1 MRCSARARRHDAID
15 PRPVISRAKIPQR
28 STDAVPRCAILW
40 STDRQFPRF
49 RTIQVWPKDLPAS
62 LRQAERAED
71 RPTAPRVWRE
81 GSCMSHVR
89 RREFITLLGGA
100 AAAWPL
106 AARAQQG
113 ERVRRIAW
121 LGAGR
126 ADEPSPYLDSLRAGL
141 RELGW
146 TDGRNLTIGR
156 FWATGLDNMEA
167 AAREI
172 LATDPEVIVAQEFT
186 VLAFRSV
193 KTTKPV
199 VFGFS
204 GDPLDVQL
212 VQSWARPGGNFSG
225 MSYLAIELV
234 GKRIELIKEWLPQTR
249 RIAVLAR
256 PQHPGE
262 QLERKASEDAAAKL
276 GIELS
281 YFPYT
286 SRSVLPARDLSELE
300 TAFRAIADDRCDALV
315 VFPDSAM
322 YEICDHV
329 ARLALQAKLPSVSG
343 WSSFANKGL
352 LMTYG
357 PNVRALY
364 RSLAGYVDRILR
376 GTTPANL
383 PFQAPTSIYLAINL
397 RTAKALGLEV
407 PPTLLARADE
417 VIE

>member
-1 MRCSARARRHDAID
+1 MYCRH
-15 PRPVISRAKIPQR
+15 
-28 STDAVPRCAILW
+28 
-40 STDRQFPRF
+40 
-49 RTIQVWPKDLPAS
+49 
-62 LRQAERAED
+62 
-71 RPTAPRVWRE
+71 
-81 GSCMSHVR
+81 
-89 RREFITLLGGA
+89 RRELIALLA
-100 AAAWPL
+100 STAAWPL
-106 AARAQQG
+106 AARAQRG
-113 ERVRRIAW
+113 EQVRRIVW

-126 ADEPSPYLDSLRAGL
+126 PDEPSPYLDSLRAGL
-141 RELGW
+141 SELGW
-146 TDGRNLTIGR
+146 IEGRNLTIGR

-167 AAREI
+167 AARDL

-193 KTTKPV
+193 KTAKPV

-212 VQSWARPGGNFSG
+212 VESWARPGGNFTG

-234 GKRIELIKEWLPQTR
+234 GKRIGLMKEWMPQTR

-262 QLERKASEDAAAKL
+262 HLERKASEEAAAKL

-281 YFPYT
+281 YFAYS
-286 SRSVLPARDLSELE
+286 SRSVLPTRDLGELE
-300 TAFRAIADDRCDALV
+300 TAFQSIAQDRCDALV

-322 YEICDHV
+322 YEIGDHV
-329 ARLALQAKLPSVSG
+329 ARLALEAKLPSVSG

-364 RSLAGYVDRILR
+364 RSLAGYVDQILR
-376 GTTPANL
+376 GTTPSNL

>member
-1 MRCSARARRHDAID
+1 MKRR
-15 PRPVISRAKIPQR
+15 Q
-28 STDAVPRCAILW
+28 
-40 STDRQFPRF
+40 
-49 RTIQVWPKDLPAS
+49 
-62 LRQAERAED
+62 
-71 RPTAPRVWRE
+71 
-81 GSCMSHVR
+81 
-89 RREFITLLGGA
+89 FITLLGGA
-100 AAAWPL
+100 ASWPL

-141 RELGW
+141 HDLGW
-146 TDGRNLTIGR
+146 REGRNLTIGL

-167 AAREI
+167 AAREL
-172 LATDPEVIVAQEFT
+172 LAFDPEVIVAQEFT
-186 VLAFRSV
+186 VLAFRSL
-193 KTTKPV
+193 KTAKPV

-204 GDPLDVQL
+204 GDPLDVNL
-212 VQSWARPGGNFSG
+212 VQSWARPGGNFTG

-234 GKRIELIKEWLPQTR
+234 GKRIELLKEWLPQTR

-262 QLERKASEDAAAKL
+262 HLERKASEEVVEKL

-281 YFPYT
+281 YFPYS
-286 SRSVLPARDLSELE
+286 SRSFLPARDLSELE
-300 TAFRAIADDRCDALV
+300 AAFRAILQDHCDALV

-322 YEICDHV
+322 YEVSDRI
-329 ARLALQAKLPSVSG
+329 ARFAVEAKLPSVSG

-376 GTTPANL
+376 GTTPADL
-383 PFQAPTSIYLAINL
+383 PFQAPTSFYLAINL
-397 RTAKALGLEV
+397 KTANALGLEI

>member
-1 MRCSARARRHDAID
+1 M
-15 PRPVISRAKIPQR
+15 
-28 STDAVPRCAILW
+28 L
-40 STDRQFPRF
+40 
-49 RTIQVWPKDLPAS
+49 
-62 LRQAERAED
+62 
-71 RPTAPRVWRE
+71 
-81 GSCMSHVR
+81 GMR

-106 AARAQQG
+106 TAQAQRA

-126 ADEPSPYLDSLRAGL
+126 AEEPSPYLESLRAGL

-146 TDGRNLTIGR
+146 SEGRNLTIGL
-156 FWATGLDNMEA
+156 FWSTGLDNMEA
-167 AAREI
+167 AAREL
-172 LATDPEVIVAQEFT
+172 LASDPEVIVAQEFT
-186 VLAFRSV
+186 VLALRSL

-212 VQSWARPGGNFSG
+212 VQSWARPGGNFTG

-234 GKRIELIKEWLPQTR
+234 GKRIELLKEWLPQTR
-249 RIAVLAR
+249 RLAVLAR

-262 QLERKASEDAAAKL
+262 PLERKASEAVVEKL

-281 YFPYT
+281 YFPYST
-286 SRSVLPARDLSELE
+286 RSFLPTRDLGELE
-300 TAFRAIADDRCDALV
+300 AAFRAIVQDHCDALV

-322 YEICDHV
+322 YEISDRI
-329 ARLALQAKLPSVSG
+329 ARFALEARLPSVSG

-357 PNVRALY
+357 PNVRGLY

-376 GTTPANL
+376 GTAPADL
-383 PFQAPTSIYLAINL
+383 PFQAPTSFYLAINQK
-397 RTAKALGLEV
+397 TAKALGLDV
-407 PPTLLARADE
+407 PPTLFARADE

>member
-1 MRCSARARRHDAID
+1 MQRQHRRAFIGLFTSTALASAFPVRAQ
-15 PRPVISRAKIPQR
+15 SG
-28 STDAVPRCAILW
+28 
-40 STDRQFPRF
+40 
-49 RTIQVWPKDLPAS
+49 
-62 LRQAERAED
+62 ERA
-71 RPTAPRVWRE
+71 
-81 GSCMSHVR
+81 
-89 RREFITLLGGA
+89 
-100 AAAWPL
+100 
-106 AARAQQG
+106 
-113 ERVRRIAW
+113 RRIAW

-141 RELGW
+141 SELGW
-146 TDGRNLTIGR
+146 NEGRNLTIGR

-167 AAREI
+167 TAREL

-193 KTTKPV
+193 KTAKPV

-204 GDPLDVQL
+204 GDPLDVKL
-212 VQSWARPGGNFSG
+212 VESWARPGGNFTG

-234 GKRIELIKEWLPQTR
+234 GKRIGLIKEWMPQTR

-262 QLERKASEDAAAKL
+262 HLERKASEEAAAKL
-276 GIELS
+276 GIALS
-281 YFPYT
+281 YFAYT
-286 SRSVLPARDLSELE
+286 SRSVLPTRDLGELE
-300 TAFRAIADDRCDALV
+300 TAFRAIAQDHCDALV

-322 YEICDHV
+322 HEIGDHI
-329 ARLALQAKLPSVSG
+329 ARLALEAKLPSVSG

-352 LMTYG
+352 LLTYG

-364 RSLAGYVDRILR
+364 RSLAGYVDQILR
-376 GTTPANL
+376 GTSPTNL

>member
-1 MRCSARARRHDAID
+1 MLS
-15 PRPVISRAKIPQR
+15 
-28 STDAVPRCAILW
+28 
-40 STDRQFPRF
+40 
-49 RTIQVWPKDLPAS
+49 
-62 LRQAERAED
+62 
-71 RPTAPRVWRE
+71 
-81 GSCMSHVR
+81 MR
-89 RREFITLLGGA
+89 RREFITVLGGA
-100 AAAWPL
+100 AAWPF
-106 AARAQQG
+106 AVRAQQG
-113 ERVRRIAW
+113 QRLRRLAW

-126 ADEPSPYLDSLRAGL
+126 ADEPSPYLESLRAGL
-141 RELGW
+141 GELGW
-146 TDGRNLTIGR
+146 SEGRNLTIGR

-167 AAREI
+167 VGREL
-172 LATDPEVIVAQEFT
+172 LASDPEVIVAQEFT
-186 VLAFRSV
+186 VLGLRSLKV
-193 KTTKPV
+193 TKPV

-212 VQSWARPGGNFSG
+212 VQSWARPGGNFTG

-262 QLERKASEDAAAKL
+262 ALERKASQEAAAKL
-276 GIELS
+276 GLELS

-286 SRSVLPARDLSELE
+286 SRSVLPTRDLGDLE
-300 TAFRAIADDRCDALV
+300 TAFRAIVADRCDALV

-322 YEICDHV
+322 YEIGEHV
-329 ARLALQAKLPSVSG
+329 ARFALEAKLPSVSG

-352 LMTYG
+352 LVTYG

-376 GTTPANL
+376 GTAPADL
-383 PFQAPTSIYLAINL
+383 PFQAPTTLYLAINQN
-397 RTAKALGLEV
+397 TARALGVDV

>member
-1 MRCSARARRHDAID
+1 MAIHF
-15 PRPVISRAKIPQR
+15 
-28 STDAVPRCAILW
+28 LY
-40 STDRQFPRF
+40 
-49 RTIQVWPKDLPAS
+49 
-62 LRQAERAED
+62 
-71 RPTAPRVWRE
+71 
-81 GSCMSHVR
+81 R
-89 RREFITLLGGA
+89 RRDFILALA
-100 AAAWPL
+100 AAAAGWPF
-106 AARAQQG
+106 AARAQQR

-126 ADEPSPYLDSLRAGL
+126 ADEPSPYLESLRAGL
-141 RELGW
+141 GELGW
-146 TDGRNLTIGR
+146 SEGRNLTIGR
-156 FWATGLDNMEA
+156 FWATGLDNVEA
-167 AAREI
+167 VGREL
-172 LATDPEVIVAQEFT
+172 LASDPEVIVAQEFT
-186 VLAFRSV
+186 VLGLRSL

-212 VQSWARPGGNFSG
+212 VQSWARPGGNFTG

-234 GKRIELIKEWLPQTR
+234 GKRIELLKEWLPQTR

-262 QLERKASEDAAAKL
+262 PLERKASEEAAAQL
-276 GIELS
+276 GLELS

-286 SRSVLPARDLSELE
+286 TRSVLPARDLSELE
-300 TAFRAIADDRCDALV
+300 TAFRAIVADRCDALV

-322 YEICDHV
+322 YEISDHI
-329 ARLALQAKLPSVSG
+329 ARFALEAKLPSVSG
-343 WSSFANKGL
+343 WSSFANNGL

-376 GTTPANL
+376 GTAPADL
-383 PFQAPTSIYLAINL
+383 PFQAPTTLYLAINQK
-397 RTAKALGLEV
+397 TAKSLGIDV